1 MSPNAI
7 IERALEL
14 DVVLF
19 LKEGG
24 LAYRAAAGKGVPA
37 ALRDDIVANKDAIVA
52 YLAALQPVA
61 ATLPPIAPRA
71 AADDAPPSYAQQQL
85 LLTDRLGEGS
95 QQYNIQGVFRAEGAL
110 DVRALQKAVSR
121 IVERHQ
127 VLRTNIVE
135 LDGNFFQF
143 VQTAFDVP
151 LHSVDLSMLDA
162 QAREEALAR
171 LVREDALAPFD
182 LERDPML
189 RMHVVRLA
197 ERMHVLIFCFHHIA
211 SDGWSLGVFVEE
223 LKRFHAQEAGEGARA
238 ESPLQYMDYAVW
250 QRQLLEGPARARAV
264 EYWAAALAGIP
275 DVHALP
281 MDRARTATQDVAA
294 LRVEQRIDTRTLAR
308 MQAFC
313 KARGVTLFMFL
324 QSAFALLL
332 HRASGQPDI
341 VMGTPMSGRTDVALE
356 PLIGLFINTVVL
368 RNPFVPGESFDAH
381 LQRMR
386 ERILSAHEFQ
396 YLPFELVVD
405 ELNPSRSNAH
415 HPIFQ
420 VWFVLQNNA
429 KVATELPGCIIRADQ
444 TTQVDSAKH
453 ELNLYVTEDAA
464 GLAVAWVARAALFDP
479 STISSFADGFASL
492 IQDVIADPT
501 RAIDAYAPF
510 ARVPATAVALD
521 RRGEPVDATPVLHRL
536 LRQVAARPDAV
547 AVATDDTTLTYAEL
561 DRRSDALAGALSAA
575 PQGRVGLCLGHSAD
589 MVVAIWG
596 CIKAGRT
603 YVPLDAAYPTA
614 RLSYILADAG
624 IGCVLHNPHNAAVAT
639 GLAPPALI
647 DIASIPPGPGV
658 ARATGA
664 QEAYVLYTSGS
675 TGTPKGVVQSHAH
688 VALYVSCYVQRL
700 RIDASDRILQ
710 LASFSHD
717 AAVLDM
723 FAALSQGACLQLVDL
738 KLHGPEA
745 VTTAVEQ
752 GTTLY
757 HSTPSVFKFLFAA
770 RGERLPDRLRAVV
783 FGGEAPDAAT
793 LQLAQRLLPAHCT
806 VANLYGSSEATLV
819 SMQQAPASR
828 AAADCRDI
836 GGVMPGMRLYPLRKD
851 GRPADLFE
859 PGELVVESDAL
870 ALAYLNLPELTARCF
885 TTAEDGRRAYR
896 TGDLAFLRP
905 DGTLRYV
912 GRRDNQFKLHG
923 QRIAPEEIEA
933 AIGSV
938 AGVRAAA
945 AVLAQDGQGHDVIA
959 ACVVRASDAPAWE
972 TLQQAIGRQV
982 ANALPTYMVPTVLLE
997 LPELP
1002 RTAGGK
1008 IDRRALAG
1016 MSVAAAAT
1024 TGDDIAPR
1032 TELERELAAIWS
1044 EVLGVAGI
1052 GVHAN
1057 FFALGGNSFKSLQI
1071 ISAVARRLSVQL
1083 SLRDFFDAPTIAGC
1097 ARCIDARRAAPAP
1110 AVAAAPLVADRDGRH
1125 DPFPLTP
1132 IQQAYWLGRSGA
1144 FALGNVATQ
1153 GYVEHDIPAYDHE
1166 RMVAALQAVID
1177 RHDMLRAV
1185 ITESGEQRVLPSVPA
1200 YTIPVSDYSAR
1211 PRSKLDLHLQRLRAD
1226 MSSQVRSVHV
1236 WPIFDFRVTLLPGA
1250 VGRLHVCTDAIIL
1263 DARSRAILVDEL
1275 MRLYADPALA
1285 LPPLAITFRDYV
1297 LAEARQRKDEVFA
1310 RAQRYWLDR
1319 LETLPPAPELPL
1331 ALDPSRL
1338 ETPVFVR
1345 RNHLFDRQVW
1355 EQLRAC
1361 ATSLQITPLCL
1372 LMTAFADVLAYWG
1385 GRNDFTVNVT
1395 LFNRLPLHEDVNRL
1409 IGDFTSSNLLQ
1420 MEVPPGSTFAD
1431 RARAVQTR
1439 LLDDIDHRAYSGVD
1453 VLRQL
1458 VTRNGGVGAAL
1469 MPVVFTGLV
1478 GSHGETGRQGGAP
1491 EPLDSETSTVGATQT
1506 SQVYLD
1512 CQVYDAASSIA
1523 VTWNTV
1529 DALFFPGVVDAM
1541 FTAYVDRIAS
1551 IALDAQARGASVLAL
1566 LPASQQAMID
1576 ASNATDV
1583 PRPPRLL
1590 HDLFLDKVQA
1600 CADAP
1605 AVIAEEVVLS
1615 YDRLDRESSLLAD
1628 TLSAHGVGVGDHVAV
1643 LMRKGWE
1650 QVVAVIAILKAGAAY
1665 LPIDADLPADRVA
1678 HLIAQTRAR
1687 VVLVQR
1693 DHAMALDPAL
1703 HVEAVLLHPQAA
1715 LAACAGS
1722 FRPALQT
1729 PADLAYTI
1737 FTSGSTG
1744 VPKGVMID
1752 HAGAVNTILDINA
1765 RFDVGPQDRVFGISE
1780 LNFDLSVYDIF
1791 GTLAAG
1797 AALVIP
1803 AARHTRDPQAWTA
1816 LLARHSVTI
1825 WNSVPALAKLLFDE
1839 VERAAADLS
1848 LRVVMMSG
1856 DWIPLDLP
1864 PQIRAALPDAVI
1876 QSLGGATEA
1885 SIWSV
1890 GYRIDAIDPDWRS
1903 VPYGAALE
1911 SQSMHVLNPAGQPCP
1926 AWVRGDLYIG
1936 GIGVAIGYH
1945 GDPELTAASFITDA
1959 AGRRLYR
1966 TGDLARWMDDGNLE
1980 FLGRLDSQVKINGYR
1995 IELGE
2000 IESHLIG
2007 LDGIAEAVAVATGDR
2022 DARRLVAYVVPAA
2035 KDALATPQ
2043 WQADAL
2049 AERLDAALRR
2059 VLPGYMVPEAFVALP
2074 AIPLTGN
2081 GKVDRRSLPD
2091 PDIAATR
2098 HEPVAPATPIE
2109 TDIAAVWSGLLGKEG
2124 FGVTDNFFA
2133 LGGNSI
2139 VAVRA
2144 ITAIREKYHLSGDA
2158 FQFNDFF
2165 GAATVRS
2172 VAAIVERLL
2181 QQADEADTAVLGD
2194 ADAVESGLI

>member
-24 LAYRAAAGKGVPA
+24 LAYRTTAGKGVPA
-37 ALRDDIVANKDAIVA
+37 ALREDIVANKDAIIA
-52 YLAALQPVA
+52 YLAALQPAA

-71 AADDAPPSYAQQQL
+71 AADDAPLSYAQQQL

-127 VLRTNIVE
+127 ILRTNIVE
-135 LDGNFFQF
+135 LDGIFFQF
-143 VQTAFDVP
+143 VQATFDVP
-151 LHSVDLSMLDA
+151 FRSVDLSMLDA
-162 QAREEALAR
+162 QAREDALAD

-189 RMHVVRLA
+189 RMQVVRIA
-197 ERMHVLIFCFHHIA
+197 ERTHVLIFCFHHIA
-211 SDGWSLGVFVEE
+211 SDGWSLGVFIEE
-223 LKRFHAQEAGEGARA
+223 LKRFLAQQAAEGAGA
-238 ESPLQYMDYAVW
+238 SPPLQYVDYAAW
-250 QRQLLEGPARARAV
+250 QRALLEGPARARAV
-264 EYWAAALAGIP
+264 EYWTAALAGIP
-275 DVHALP
+275 DVHTLP
-281 MDRARTATQDVAA
+281 MDRARPATQDVAA
-294 LRVEQRIDTRTLAR
+294 VRVEQRIDMRTLAS

-313 KARGVTLFMFL
+313 KARGITLFMFL
-324 QSAFALLL
+324 QSVFALLL
-332 HRASGQPDI
+332 HRASGHSDI

-368 RNPFVPGESFDAH
+368 RNRFASGESFDEH

-396 YLPFELVVD
+396 YLPFELVVE
-405 ELNPSRSNAH
+405 ELNPLRSNAH

-429 KVATELPGCIIRADQ
+429 KVATELPGCIIHADQ
-444 TTQVDSAKH
+444 TGQVDSAKH

-479 STISSFADGFASL
+479 LTISSFADAFASL
-492 IQDVIADPT
+492 VQDVIADPT
-501 RAIDAYAPF
+501 LATDAYAPF
-510 ARVPATAVALD
+510 AHVPAATALD
-521 RRGEPVDATPVLHRL
+521 RRGETVDTTPLLQRL
-536 LRQVAARPDAV
+536 LRQVAARPDAA
-547 AVATDDTTLTYAEL
+547 AVVTDDLSLTYAEL
-561 DRRSDALAGALSAA
+561 DRRSDALAGVLAAA
-575 PQGRVGLCLGHSAD
+575 PQGRIGLCLGHSAE

-596 CIKAGRT
+596 CIKAGRP
-603 YVPLDAAYPTA
+603 YVPLDAVYPTA
-614 RLSYILADAG
+614 RLSYILADAC
-624 IGCVLHNPHNAAVAT
+624 IGCVLHNPHTAAVAA
-639 GLAPPALI
+639 GLAPAALI
-647 DIASIPPGPGV
+647 DIASIPQEPGV
-658 ARATGA
+658 AHATGA
-664 QEAYVLYTSGS
+664 EEAYVLYTSGS

-710 LASFSHD
+710 LASFGHD

-723 FAALSQGACLQLVDL
+723 FAALSQGACLHLVDL
-738 KLHGPEA
+738 KRHGPEA
-745 VTTAVEQ
+745 VTAAVEQ
-752 GTTLY
+752 GATIY

-783 FGGEAPDAAT
+783 FGGEAADAAA
-793 LQLAQRLLPAHCT
+793 LHLAQRLLPAHCT
-806 VANLYGSSEATLV
+806 VTNLYGSSEATLV
-819 SMQQAPASR
+819 SMREAPASR
-828 AAADCRDI
+828 AVADCRDI
-836 GGVMPGMRLYPLRKD
+836 GGVMPGMRLYPLRED
-851 GRPADLFE
+851 GRPAGLFE
-859 PGELVVESDAL
+859 PAELVVESDAL
-870 ALAYLNLPELTARCF
+870 ALAYLNLSELTARCF
-885 TTAEDGRRAYR
+885 TTAEDGGRAYR

-905 DGTLRYV
+905 DGTLRYL

-933 AIGSV
+933 AIGGV
-938 AGVRAAA
+938 VGVRAAA

-982 ANALPTYMVPTVLLE
+982 ADALPTYMVPTVLLE
-997 LPELP
+997 LPDLP
-1002 RTAGGK
+1002 RTASGK
-1008 IDRRALAG
+1008 IDRRGLAG
-1016 MSVAAAAT
+1016 MTVAAAT
-1024 TGDDIAPR
+1024 TDEDIAPR
-1032 TELERELAAIWS
+1032 TQLERELAAIWS
-1044 EVLGVAGI
+1044 DVLGVAEI
-1052 GVHAN
+1052 GVEAN

-1097 ARCIDARRAAPAP
+1097 ARCIDARRAASRPT
-1110 AVAAAPLVADRDGRH
+1110 VAAAPLVADHGGRH

-1153 GYVEHDIPAYDHE
+1153 GYVEHDVPAYDHA

-1200 YTIPVSDYSAR
+1200 YTIPVRDYNAR
-1211 PRSKLDLHLQRLRAD
+1211 PRSELDLHLKRLRAD

-1236 WPIFDFRVTLLPGA
+1236 WPIFDFRVTLLPGG

-1297 LAEARQRKDEVFA
+1297 LAEAQHRKGEVFA
-1310 RAQRYWLDR
+1310 RAQQYWRDR

-1345 RNHLFDRQVW
+1345 RNQRFDRRVW
-1355 EQLRAC
+1355 DQLRAC
-1361 ATSLQITPLCL
+1361 ATGLQVTPLCL
-1372 LMTAFADVLAYWG
+1372 LMTAFADILAYWG
-1385 GRNDFTVNVT
+1385 SRSDFTVNVT
-1395 LFNRLPLHEDVNRL
+1395 LFNRMPLHEDVNRL

-1420 MEVPPGSTFAD
+1420 MQVAPGSTFAD

-1458 VTRNGGVGAAL
+1458 VTRNGTAGAAL

-1478 GSHGETGRQGGAP
+1478 GSHGEIERQTRAY
-1491 EPLDSETSTVGATQT
+1491 ELVDSESSTIGATQT

-1512 CQVYDAASSIA
+1512 CQVYDADDSIA

-1541 FTAYVDRIAS
+1541 FTAYVEWVSS
-1551 IALDAQARGASVLAL
+1551 IALDEQARTTPVLAL
-1566 LPASQQAMID
+1566 LPAGQQAVID
-1576 ASNATDV
+1576 ASNATEV
-1583 PRPPRLL
+1583 PRPSRLL
-1590 HDLFLDKVQA
+1590 HDLFLDQVQA

-1615 YDRLDRESSLLAD
+1615 YDRLDRESSLLAY

-1678 HLIAQTRAR
+1678 HLVAQTQAR

-1693 DHAMALDPAL
+1693 DHIVALHPAL
-1703 HVEAVLLHPQAA
+1703 HVEAVLLHPPAV
-1715 LAACAGS
+1715 LAACERWS
-1722 FRPALQT
+1722 RPTLQT

-1765 RFDVGPQDRVFGISE
+1765 RFDVGPHDRVFGISE

-1839 VERAAADLS
+1839 VERAAAELS

-1890 GYRIDAIDPDWRS
+1890 GYRIDAVDPDWRS
-1903 VPYGAALE
+1903 VPYGTALE
-1911 SQSMHVLNPAGQPCP
+1911 NQSMHVLNPAGQPCP

-1936 GIGVAIGYH
+1936 GIGLAMGYH

-1966 TGDLARWMDDGNLE
+1966 TGDLARWMGDGNLE

-2043 WQADAL
+2043 WQPDVL
-2049 AERLDAALRR
+2049 AERLDSALRR

-2091 PDIAATR
+2091 PDIATTR
-2098 HEPVAPATPIE
+2098 HEPVAPATRLE
-2109 TDIAAVWSGLLGKEG
+2109 TEIAAVWSGLLGKDG

-2144 ITAIREKYHLSGDA
+2144 ITAIREKYRLSGDA

-2165 GAATVRS
+2165 AAATVRS

-2181 QQADEADTAVLGD
+2181 QRADEDDTAVLGD